1 MNPMNAAARLAL
13 TAGALLLAACSAAHS
28 PPATAAEDAGP
39 AAPEPTAT
47 TATAAIRA
55 AHPGAAAPARAP
67 LHSPAPDAG
76 SGLLVV
82 HKNANCGCCVVW
94 IEHMRK
100 AGFAVEVHDHE
111 DMGPIKERNGVPY
124 AKGSCHTAEI
134 DGYFVE
140 GHVPPADVKR
150 LLAERPDARGI
161 TVPGM
166 PAGSPGMEMPDGT
179 VHPYSVEL
187 VHRDGSTTEY
197 ARHGE

>member
-1 MNPMNAAARLAL
+1 MNNKNMTTLAL
-13 TAGALLLAACSAAHS
+13 LCTGALLLVACSPGHSAPAAADV
-28 PPATAAEDAGP
+28 PTPAPATTP
-39 AAPEPTAT
+39 K
-47 TATAAIRA
+47 
-55 AHPGAAAPARAP
+55 
-67 LHSPAPDAG
+67 HSPAPRAE

-82 HKNANCGCCVVW
+82 HKNVHCGCCVLW
-94 IEHMRK
+94 IEHMQQ
-100 AGFAVEVHDHE
+100 AGFAVEVHDHD
-111 DMGPIKERNGVPY
+111 DMGPIKQRVGVPY

-140 GHVPPADVKR
+140 GHVPAEDVKR

-187 VHRDGSTTEY
+187 VHRDGSTREY

>member
-1 MNPMNAAARLAL
+1 MNRIDTIARLAL
-13 TAGALLLAACSAAHS
+13 TAGALLLAACSATHS
-28 PPATAAEDAGP
+28 APAVAAEDTGTQAS
-39 AAPEPTAT
+39 T
-47 TATAAIRA
+47 
-55 AHPGAAAPARAP
+55 P
-67 LHSPAPDAG
+67 LHSPAPDPAP
-76 SGLLVV
+76 GLLVV

-100 AGFAVEVHDHE
+100 AGFPVQVHDHD

-140 GHVPPADVKR
+140 GHVPAADVKR

>member
-1 MNPMNAAARLAL
+1 MTRMTTLARIAL
-13 TAGALLLAACSAAHS
+13 TTAALLLAACSATHS
-28 PPATAAEDAGP
+28 PPAAATDATGQQAS
-39 AAPEPTAT
+39 AA
-47 TATAAIRA
+47 R
-55 AHPGAAAPARAP
+55 AAPAP
-67 LHSPAPDAG
+67 LQSPAADPVTG
-76 SGLLVV
+76 VMVV

-100 AGFAVEVHDHE
+100 AGFAVEVHDHD
-111 DMGPIKERNGVPY
+111 DMGPIKARNGVPY

-140 GHVPPADVKR
+140 GHVPPEDVKR

-187 VHRDGSTTEY
+187 VHHDGSTTEY

>member
-1 MNPMNAAARLAL
+1 MNLKNIIKGACLAAAPI
-13 TAGALLLAACSAAHS
+13 LLAACSATHS
-28 PPATAAEDAGP
+28 SPAAAAEATASP
-39 AAPEPTAT
+39 VQT
-47 TATAAIRA
+47 
-55 AHPGAAAPARAP
+55 AAAPAHGPA
-67 LHSPAPDAG
+67 HSPVPAAE

-82 HKNANCGCCVVW
+82 HKNAYCGCCVVW

-111 DMGPIKERNGVPY
+111 DMGPITQRVGVPY

-140 GHVPPADVKR
+140 GHVPAGDVKR
-150 LLAERPDARGI
+150 LLAERPDARGL